1 MCAKTPEP
9 DKTPETPMTSRR
21 SILQRLA
28 AGAAALAAPAVFSQE
43 DKSPVTVLVGAAS
56 SMDFTARLV
65 AEQLR
70 EVLGRPVVV
79 VSKLGAG
86 GRVALGELKRSAPD
100 GRTLMFSTSSAFAIY
115 PNIYTRLDYDPVADF
130 TPIAGVSW
138 FDVGVATGPLTG
150 ATDMRQ
156 LLAWSK
162 AKGASAVYGD
172 APGAGSSSHFVGI
185 AMAVATGIPMT
196 AVHYKDSGVGLIDL
210 ASGRLPILITGTS
223 PLVEMHK
230 AGKIRLLA
238 VSGEQRSPLVP
249 EIPTLRE
256 AGVNVSLQNSAGLY
270 GPARMPRELV
280 ERIHTAVMPMLSRAD
295 VREKL
300 ATQGMAPSPM
310 TGSQLAASLA
320 DERKRFEGLV
330 KASGYVPETL

>member
-1 MCAKTPEP
+1 
-9 DKTPETPMTSRR
+9 MTSRR
-21 SILQRLA
+21 STLQGLA
-28 AGAAALAAPAVFSQE
+28 AGALSLATGASWSQD
-43 DKSPVTVLVGAAS
+43 DKSPITILVGAAS

-70 EVLGRPVVV
+70 EALGRPVVV

-115 PNIYTRLDYDPVADF
+115 PNIYNKLDYDPVADF
-130 TPIAGVSW
+130 TPIAGVTW
-138 FDVGVATGPLTG
+138 FDVGVATGPMTG
-150 ATDMRQ
+150 ATDMKQ
-156 LLAWSK
+156 LVAWQK
-162 AKGASAVYGD
+162 ARGAGAVYGD

-185 AMAVATGIPMT
+185 AMALATGVPMT
-196 AVHYKDSGVGLIDL
+196 AVHYKDSGVGIIDL

-230 AGKIRLLA
+230 NGKIKLLA

-249 EIPTLRE
+249 DVPTLRE
-256 AGVNVSLQNSAGLY
+256 AGVNVSIQNSAGLY
-270 GPARMPRELV
+270 GPAKMPREMV
-280 ERIHTAVMPMLSRAD
+280 ERIHAAVMPMLSNAA

-300 ATQGMAPSPM
+300 AGQGMAPSPM
-310 TGSQLAASLA
+310 TGVQLAASLA
-320 DERKRFEGLV
+320 EERKRFEGLV
-330 KASGYVPETL
+330 KASGYVREDA